1 MAGRSDWTP
10 GAVAAELSGPGGVR
24 GAVEEAARVLGG
36 LSGRLEGE
44 DREAARRAAWELRG
58 ALGTMRAMAAA
69 CGGFGRIGAPGGR
82 GGCKGRGSTRCGY
95 DCPGGGE

>member
-1 MAGRSDWTP
+1 MGRRDGWTP
-10 GAVAAELSGPGGVR
+10 GKVAAELSGPGGVR
-24 GAVEEAARVLGG
+24 EAVEGAARVLGG

-69 CGGFGRIGAPGGR
+69 FGGFGAPGGR
-82 GGCKGRGSTRCGY
+82 GGCKPRGSTRCGY
-95 DCPGGGE
+95 DCPEGGE